1 MTNSATS
8 ASTSTGTNGN
18 TIRNKDLLALR
29 AYITANDATQYDN
42 VHKST
47 VLLDLT
53 HSNLQQ
59 RQIEIR
65 FDKHDNLARLRQRIH
80 QKTGTPP
87 HFQHL
92 QIKSG
97 GQIQQEIP
105 PETPEHY
112 KLGYFGLEHHGLEVH
127 CLDLDV
133 NSGSK
138 GGQYE
143 DTSLVQKYQMSD
155 EEYNKRKGTLKDWA
169 REQQKKDSSFT
180 LAKHARQHRELVDA
194 QRQHKLGLPLPK
206 GFYVDS
212 NGKVE
217 REEEEEPPT
226 SATHNNKHAA
236 DGDECDA
243 IYSEQSVSNIHVGN
257 RCEVNPGCR
266 RGNVSFVGKVPELAP
281 GYWVGVT
288 FDEPVGK
295 TDGTAKSK
303 RYFDAMPNYG
313 GFVRGK
319 NMKVGDF
326 PERDIFEDDSDE
338 DEDEL

>member
-1 MTNSATS
+1 MTSSATNG
-8 ASTSTGTNGN
+8 STSAGTNGN

-29 AYITANDATQYDN
+29 AYVTANDATQYDN

-47 VLLDLT
+47 VVLDLT
-53 HSNLQQ
+53 HSNLKQ

-65 FDKHDNLARLRQRIH
+65 FDKHDTLARLRQRIH

-92 QIKSG
+92 QIIGG
-97 GQIQQEIP
+97 GQILQEIP
-105 PETPEHY
+105 PETQDHY

-143 DTSLVQKYQMSD
+143 DTSLVKKYQMSD
-155 EEYNKRKGTLKDWA
+155 EEYSKRKGTLKDWA

-194 QRQHKLGLPLPK
+194 QRQHKLGLSLPK
-206 GFYVDS
+206 GFYLDS

-217 REEEEEPPT
+217 REEEEE
-226 SATHNNKHAA
+226 ATTNHNTHAA

-243 IYSEQSVSNIHVGN
+243 IYSERSVSNIQVGD
-257 RCEVNPGCR
+257 RCEVDPGKR
-266 RGNVSFVGKVPELAP
+266 RGSVAFVGKVPELGP
-281 GYWVGVT
+281 GCWVGVT

-295 TDGTAKSK
+295 TDGTAKGSGK

-319 NMKVGDF
+319 NMQVGDF
-326 PERDIFEDDSDE
+326 PERDIFEDDSD
-338 DEDEL
+338 DDDEL